1 MELERHIKETK
12 TRQDRKGNDFLI
24 INTDQNE
31 SIFVFHRNVNENRW
45 SNLTKEETRK
55 YSFEVEEGNEV
66 NRYVLLDFSIITE
79 STLENVTHLQYNYVL
94 LRLPILKRIARDFY
108 AGAGYSMDRRW
119 NIEITKPPPGE
130 A

>member
-79 STLENVTHLQYNYVL
+79 STLENV
-94 LRLPILKRIARDFY
+94 K
-108 AGAGYSMDRRW
+108 
-119 NIEITKPPPGE
+119 ITTKE
-130 A
+130 